1 MSIIIVDIMSILIYS
16 YSCLIVDSLW
26 LKLMAII
33 ICASI
38 TAILVFKIGL
48 TREERNKV
56 ITIVNNKLKR

>member
-1 MSIIIVDIMSILIYS
+1 MVAIIMSILIYS